1 MNEQKI
7 QNAAPII
14 PVYDEDNLPD
24 ELFYPEGL
32 DDSNGPNADAL
43 RATAIGEIIEPT
55 EVFDDNEP
63 ECEMESGDLPVA
75 LGEIIEPEDSDS
87 SQVSQAKAYDVL
99 PEELD
104 TAETEMPDAQEAS
117 VPLWDLL
124 PEELDSSEQTTG
136 WTPREGAKL
145 EVEYLD

>member
-1 MNEQKI
+1 MKKQKT

-32 DDSNGPNADAL
+32 DDPNGPNAGAM
-43 RATAIGEIIEPT
+43 RATAIGEIIEP
-55 EVFDDNEP
+55 
-63 ECEMESGDLPVA
+63 
-75 LGEIIEPEDSDS
+75 EDFDS

-104 TAETEMPDAQEAS
+104 TAETETPDYQEAD
-117 VPLWDLL
+117 VPLWDVL
-124 PEELDSSEQTTG
+124 PEEVDAPTN
-136 WTPREGAKL
+136 
-145 EVEYLD
+145 VN

>member
-32 DDSNGPNADAL
+32 NDSNGPNADAL
-43 RATAIGEIIEPT
+43 RATAIGEIIEP
-55 EVFDDNEP
+55 EA
-63 ECEMESGDLPVA
+63 ECA
-75 LGEIIEPEDSDS
+75 
-87 SQVSQAKAYDVL
+87 SQVSQTKAYDIL

-104 TAETEMPDAQEAS
+104 TAETEMPDTQEAS

-124 PEELDSSEQTTG
+124 SEEIDSSVQTTG
-136 WTPREGAKL
+136 WTPREGANL

>member
-7 QNAAPII
+7 QNTAPII

-32 DDSNGPNADAL
+32 DDPNGPNADAL
-43 RATAIGEIIEPT
+43 RTTAIGEIIEP
-55 EVFDDNEP
+55 EA
-63 ECEMESGDLPVA
+63 ECA
-75 LGEIIEPEDSDS
+75 

-104 TAETEMPDAQEAS
+104 TAETEMPDTQEAS

-124 PEELDSSEQTTG
+124 PEEVDSSEQTTG
-136 WTPREGAKL
+136 WTPREGAPL

>member
-1 MNEQKI
+1 MKKQKN

-32 DDSNGPNADAL
+32 DNPNGPNAGAM
-43 RATAIGEIIEPT
+43 RATAIGEIIEPAKD
-55 EVFDDNEP
+55 FDDNEP

-75 LGEIIEPEDSDS
+75 LGEIIEPEAECA

-104 TAETEMPDAQEAS
+104 TAETEMPDTQEAS

-124 PEELDSSEQTTG
+124 PEEVDSSEQTTG

>member
-1 MNEQKI
+1 MKKQKT

-32 DDSNGPNADAL
+32 DDPNGPNAGAM
-43 RATAIGEIIEPT
+43 RATAIGEIIEPA
-55 EVFDDNEP
+55 EDFDDNEP
-63 ECEMESGDLPVA
+63 ECELESGDLTAEV
-75 LGEIIEPEDSDS
+75 GEIIEPNVSEP

-117 VPLWDLL
+117 VPQWDVL
-124 PEELDSSEQTTG
+124 PEEVDVPTN
-136 WTPREGAKL
+136 
-145 EVEYLD
+145 VN